1 MPACMLMVRVY
12 MLLNHGTSQTT
23 TSTAS
28 VEPIWTMMNS
38 MIKSNMQSMQQ
49 PLQSPTTTMPSK
61 NALQSSSASIEFQ
74 TPKMKIMVTMKAV
87 VMMNKS
93 NE

>member
-28 VEPIWTMMNS
+28 VEPIWSADVEAILPADDEAAAQHVAEGDFRLHGRFVAEAGGKAPAYRERVLKS
-38 MIKSNMQSMQQ
+38 MGR
-49 PLQSPTTTMPSK
+49 
-61 NALQSSSASIEFQ
+61 
-74 TPKMKIMVTMKAV
+74 
-87 VMMNKS
+87 
-93 NE
+93 